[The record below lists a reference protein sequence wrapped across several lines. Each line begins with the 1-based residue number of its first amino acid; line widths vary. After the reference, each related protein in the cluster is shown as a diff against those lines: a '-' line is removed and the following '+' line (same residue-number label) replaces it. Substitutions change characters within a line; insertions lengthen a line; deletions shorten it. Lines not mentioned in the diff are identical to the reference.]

1 MVIFGVLC
9 VIKLQTSIIWLI
21 KWWWDLNL
29 GLLMVLVDC
38 NELLCSCQGLSK
50 ITLKDPAN

>member
-21 KWWWDLNL
+21 KWWWDLSL